1 MSQSRWSIGVGALAV
16 GGLVAVGGNTVGH
29 LGLDAAA
36 PALMALVGALALGFA
51 IFRQAV
57 WRRIP
62 APMPPSAPRPRR
74 IGGPRVF

>member
-1 MSQSRWSIGVGALAV
+1 MSQSRWSISVGALAV
-16 GGLVAVGGNTVGH
+16 GGLVAVGGNTVGR

-36 PALMALVGALALGFA
+36 PALLALGGALALGFA
-51 IFRQAV
+51 IVRQAV

-62 APMPPSAPRPRR
+62 VPIPPSAPQPGR